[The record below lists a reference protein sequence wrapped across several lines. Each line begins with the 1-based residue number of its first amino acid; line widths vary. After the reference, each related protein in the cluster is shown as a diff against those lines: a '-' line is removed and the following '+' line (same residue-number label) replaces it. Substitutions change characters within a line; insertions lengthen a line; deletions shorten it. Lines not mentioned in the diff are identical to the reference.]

1 MNTLRIQMDQE
12 SGTVKLSREI
22 FTEETVTKYQG
33 KKAIELFPSGNIAGI
48 PLKDILLDDFQ
59 SYMLDFVP
67 GNQLKDSDDMEDAI

>member
-33 KKAIELFPSGNIAGI
+33 KKAIELFPDGNIAGM
-48 PLKDILLDDFQ
+48 PLKDILDDFQ
-59 SYMLDFVP
+59 SYKLDFVP
-67 GNQLKDSDDMEDAI
+67 GNQLKDSDDMEEF

>member
-33 KKAIELFPSGNIAGI
+33 KKAIELFTSGNIAGI
-48 PLKDILLDDFQ
+48 PLKDILDDFQ

-67 GNQLKDSDDMEDAI
+67 GNQLKDSDDMEEF